1 MPKKNRDSYTSH
13 KYRGITI
20 WIPGDMKFE
29 EETLSICVREYRD
42 RKLLVVPSAS
52 RIRKKG

>member
-1 MPKKNRDSYTSH
+1 MPKRNRENYTQH

-20 WIPGDMKFE
+20 WIPVDMKFE
-29 EETLSICVREYRD
+29 EETLSICIKEYRD

-52 RIRKKG
+52 RIRTKG